1 MPLAAS
7 TPTDRVE
14 QLIILTERLTGLIER
29 ETNLLKERR
38 PNEIADFQDERSKL
52 SNLYAQEMELIKHN
66 ASLIEGAPTNLKQE
80 LKDLTGTFHS
90 RLDEHKAYLT
100 RIRSVTEGM
109 VRAVADEISKKNK
122 ADAGYGKDGKVHTA
136 ERPAAA
142 SIAVHE
148 VI

>member
-14 QLIILTERLTGLIER
+14 QLIILTERLTGLIEQ
-29 ETNLLKERR
+29 ETSLLKERR

-66 ASLIEGAPTNLKQE
+66 RSLIEGAPQE
-80 LKDLTGTFHS
+80 LKLELKNRTGAFHD
-90 RLDEHKAYLT
+90 RLDEHKSYLN
-100 RIRSVTEGM
+100 RIRTVTEGM
-109 VRAVADEISKKNK
+109 VRAVADEVSKMNK
-122 ADAGYGKDGKVHTA
+122 ADAGYGKDGRVQSN
-136 ERPAAA
+136 ERSAAP

>member
-29 ETNLLKERR
+29 ETDLLKERR

-52 SNLYAQEMELIKHN
+52 SNLYAQEMELIKGN
-66 ASLIEGAPTNLKQE
+66 KALIDGAPADLKQE
-80 LKDLTGTFHS
+80 LKDRTGDFHS

-122 ADAGYGKDGKVHTA
+122 ADAGYGKDGKVQTH
-136 ERPAAA
+136 ERAAA
-142 SIAVHE
+142 AFLAVHE